1 MKPMRL
7 QKFLSAAG
15 VCSRRKGETFILAG
29 RVTVN
34 GERITTLGTRV
45 DPETDRVLVDVTQQT
60 VRPVSDSSDWYF
72 WASWVRFWVEQEGR
86 CWRVASSEIK
96 GTV

>member
-15 VCSRRKGETFILAG
+15 VCSRRKGETFILDG

-34 GERITTLGTRV
+34 GVRITTLGTQV
-45 DPETDRVLVDVTQQT
+45 DPDKDRVLVDG
-60 VRPVSDSSDWYF
+60 RPAVLKANHVYI
-72 WASWVRFWVEQEGR
+72 ALHKPELVKLHR
-86 CWRVASSEIK
+86 
-96 GTV
+96 